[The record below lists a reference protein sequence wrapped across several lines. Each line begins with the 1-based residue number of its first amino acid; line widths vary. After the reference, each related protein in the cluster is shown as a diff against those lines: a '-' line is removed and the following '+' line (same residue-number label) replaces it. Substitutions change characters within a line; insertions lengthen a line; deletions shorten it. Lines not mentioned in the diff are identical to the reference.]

1 MMDYKIIRATREIG
15 QIEVQYSK
23 DGEPVGTFAI
33 DVPVFNNIFMTGDA
47 LHTEILNRA
56 PVWVHNRKA
65 EVKNATGF
73 ELIEALVQAPTRPNQ
88 TPEEAAQEQANAA
101 MWQQVEHEKQ
111 IAAMLVK
118 WGVLQSDPTTID
130 VTKL

>member
-1 MMDYKIIRATREIG
+1 MMNYKIIRATRETG

-65 EVKNATGF
+65 EVANATGF
-73 ELIEALVQAPTRPNQ
+73 EMIEALVQPAETKISPQ
-88 TPEEAAQEQANAA
+88 DAEAQANAA
-101 MWQQVEHEKQ
+101 MWAKVEFEKQ
-111 IAAMLVK
+111 VAEALVK
-118 WGVLQSDPTTID
+118 WGVLQSDPTSIG
-130 VTKL
+130 VTQL

>member
-1 MMDYKIIRATREIG
+1 MEYKIIRAIREIG
-15 QIEVQYSK
+15 QIEVMYSK
-23 DGEPVGTFAI
+23 DGEPIGTFAL

-47 LHTEILNRA
+47 LNTEILNRA

-65 EVKNATGF
+65 EVANATGF
-73 ELIEALVQAPTRPNQ
+73 ELIEALVQPIEEPTISS
-88 TPEEAAQEQANAA
+88 EEIAQERSTLE
-101 MWQQVEHEKQ
+101 MWQRMEHEKQ

-118 WGVLQSDPTTID
+118 WGVLQSDPTSID

>member
-1 MMDYKIIRATREIG
+1 MMEYKIIRATRETG

-56 PVWVHNRKA
+56 PVWVHSRKA
-65 EVKNATGF
+65 EVANATGF
-73 ELIEALVQAPTRPNQ
+73 EMIEALVQPVEFKNNPQDA
-88 TPEEAAQEQANAA
+88 EAQANAA
-101 MWQQVEHEKQ
+101 MWAKVEEEKK

-118 WGVLQSDPTTID
+118 WGVLQSDPTSIN
-130 VTKL
+130 VTQL

>member
-1 MMDYKIIRATREIG
+1 MMEYKIIRATRETG

-47 LHTEILNRA
+47 LNTEILNRA

-73 ELIEALVQAPTRPNQ
+73 ELIEALVQPPVALKQ
-88 TPEEAAQEQANAA
+88 DLESEQARANTE
-101 MWQQVEHEKQ
+101 MWAKVEFEKQ
-111 IAAMLVK
+111 VAEALVK
-118 WGVLQSDPTTID
+118 WGVLQSNPTSID

>member
-1 MMDYKIIRATREIG
+1 MMEYKIIRATRAIG

-23 DGEPVGTFAI
+23 DGEIAGTFAI

-65 EVKNATGF
+65 EVANATGF
-73 ELIEALVQAPTRPNQ
+73 EMIEALVQPPAPMPTEDPQ
-88 TPEEAAQEQANAA
+88 VQANRE
-101 MWQQVEHEKQ
+101 MWQRVEFEKQ
-111 IAAMLVK
+111 VAEALVK
-118 WGVLQSDPTTID
+118 WGVLQSNPTSIG
-130 VTKL
+130 VTQL